1 MIRKTFAWLL
11 VAGLAGAAVQAQTA
25 DEIIAKN
32 IEARGGKDKIKAVQS
47 VRMTGKMAMGQ
58 GMEAPFSM
66 EVARPNKLRMEF
78 TIQGMTGVQAY
89 DGNTGWSVMPFMG
102 KKDPEAMSADEI
114 KQTEDQADF
123 DGVLVDYKEKGHQVE
138 YAGKEDVEGT
148 PAYKLKVTKKNG
160 DVVNV
165 YIDAES
171 LHGDQGVRQDQ
182 HPRPG
187 DRERESPSA
196 TSSRSEGVIYPFSME
211 QKPKGAP
218 AGTVI
223 TISKIEVNPTLDAS
237 RFAMPAAAAK
247 PAMEKPAAEKKEP
260 APPSPRSG
268 SDQQHRRGSSGH
280 PPSREPFQFPLCS
293 S

>member
-32 IEARGGKDKIKAVQS
+32 IEARGGKDKIKSVQS
-47 VRMTGKMAMGQ
+47 IRMTGKIAMGQ
-58 GMEAPFSM
+58 GMEAPISM

-78 TIQGMTGVQAY
+78 TMQGMTGIQAY
-89 DGNTGWSVMPFMG
+89 DGKTGWSVMPFLG
-102 KKDPEAMSADEI
+102 KKDPETMSADEI
-114 KQTEDQADF
+114 KQTEDQADL
-123 DGVLVDYKEKGHQVE
+123 DGVLVDYKEKGHQIE

-148 PAYKLKVTKKNG
+148 PAHKLKVTKKNG
-160 DVVNV
+160 DVVMV

-171 LHGDQGVRQDQ
+171 YMNIKEAGKINIRGQEIENEVTFSDFKPV
-182 HPRPG
+182 
-187 DRERESPSA
+187 
-196 TSSRSEGVIYPFSME
+196 EGVVFPFSLE

-237 RFAMPAAAAK
+237 RFSMPAAAAK
-247 PAMEKPAAEKKEP
+247 PEMEKPAAEKKDA
-260 APPSPRSG
+260 APPK
-268 SDQQHRRGSSGH
+268 
-280 PPSREPFQFPLCS
+280 PPQS
-293 S
+293 

>member
-32 IEARGGKDKIKAVQS
+32 IEARGGKDKIKAVKS
-47 VRMTGKMAMGQ
+47 IRMTGKIAMGQ
-58 GMEAPFSM
+58 GMEAPISM

-78 TIQGMTGVQAY
+78 TMQGMTGVQAY
-89 DGNTGWSVMPFMG
+89 DGKTGWSVMPFMG
-102 KKDPEAMSADEI
+102 KTDPETMSADEI
-114 KQTEDQADF
+114 KQTEDQADL
-123 DGVLVDYKEKGHQVE
+123 DGVLVDYKEKGHQIE

-148 PAYKLKVTKKNG
+148 PAHKLKVTKKNG

-171 LHGDQGVRQDQ
+171 YMNIK
-182 HPRPG
+182 
-187 DRERESPSA
+187 ESGKINIRGQEIENEVTFSDFKPV
-196 TSSRSEGVIYPFSME
+196 EGVIFPFSME

-247 PAMEKPAAEKKEP
+247 PAMEKPAAEKKDP
-260 APPSPRSG
+260 APPKPPR
-268 SDQQHRRGSSGH
+268 
-280 PPSREPFQFPLCS
+280 P
-293 S
+293 